1 MAAAVNDIRVQTE
14 DFSMPAEWERLRARL
29 DGEAGAVAAFVGL
42 VREVQ
47 GDAATV
53 LSLEHY
59 PGMTEKS
66 IAAIVEE
73 AERRWSLAAVTVIH
87 RVGRLRPAE
96 QIVLVLTAS
105 RHRAEALA
113 ACAFIIDC
121 LKTDA
126 VLWKKE
132 ATGQAA
138 RWVEATG
145 DDVQRAAQQR
155 AVVGKSSPAH

>member
-1 MAAAVNDIRVQTE
+1 MNDIRVQTE

-29 DGEAGAVAAFVGL
+29 DAEAGAVAAFVGL
-42 VREVQ
+42 VREVR
-47 GDAATV
+47 GDASTV

-66 IAAIVEE
+66 IAAIVAE

-87 RVGRLRPAE
+87 RVGSLRPTE

-105 RHRAEALA
+105 RHRAESLA
-113 ACAFIIDC
+113 ACAYIIDC

-126 VLWKKE
+126 VFWKRE
-132 ATGQAA
+132 AAGRAA

-145 DDVQRAAQQR
+145 DDLQRAAQQR
-155 AVVGKSSPAH
+155 AAGGALPQDNRT

>member
-1 MAAAVNDIRVQTE
+1 MQ
-14 DFSMPAEWERLRARL
+14 AEWDRFRARL
-29 DGEAGAVAAFVGL
+29 GTEAGAVAAFVGL
-42 VREVQ
+42 VRDVQ
-47 GDAATV
+47 GGSPTV

-66 IAAIVEE
+66 IAAIVKE
-73 AERRWSLAAVTVIH
+73 AERRWSLAATTVIH
-87 RVGRLRPAE
+87 RVGRLRPAD
-96 QIVLVLTAS
+96 QIVLVLAAS
-105 RHRAEALA
+105 RHRTESLA

-132 ATGQAA
+132 AAGQAA

-145 DDVQRAAQQR
+145 DDLRRTARQRAPGGA
-155 AVVGKSSPAH
+155 A

>member
-1 MAAAVNDIRVQTE
+1 MHDLRIQTE
-14 DFSMPAEWERLRARL
+14 DFSMQAEWERLRRRL
-29 DGEAGAVAAFVGL
+29 AGDVGAVAAFVGL
-42 VREVQ
+42 VRDLH
-47 GDAATV
+47 GDGPTALT
-53 LSLEHY
+53 LEHY
-59 PGMTEKS
+59 PGMTEKG

-73 AERRWSLAAVTVIH
+73 AERRWSLAAATVVH

-121 LKTDA
+121 LKTEA
-126 VLWKKE
+126 VFWKKE
-132 ATGQAA
+132 SAGDAA

-145 DDVQRAAQQR
+145 EDLKRAAKQMSAGR
-155 AVVGKSSPAH
+155 

>member
-1 MAAAVNDIRVQTE
+1 
-14 DFSMPAEWERLRARL
+14 MPAEWDRLRARL
-29 DGEAGAVAAFVGL
+29 GTDAGAVAAFVGL
-42 VREVQ
+42 VRDVQ
-47 GDAATV
+47 ESASTV
-53 LSLEHY
+53 LTLEHY
-59 PGMTEKS
+59 PGMTETS
-66 IAAIVEE
+66 IAAIVKE

-87 RVGRLRPAE
+87 RVGRLRPAD

-126 VLWKKE
+126 VFWKKE
-132 ATGQAA
+132 TAGEAA

-145 DDVQRAAQQR
+145 DDLERAAQQR
-155 AVVGKSSPAH
+155 AVGGASPQTN

>member
-1 MAAAVNDIRVQTE
+1 MNDIRVQAE
-14 DFSMPAEWERLRARL
+14 DFSMPAEWERFRARL
-29 DGEAGAVAAFVGL
+29 DAEAGAVAAFVGL

-59 PGMTEKS
+59 PGMTENS
-66 IAAIVEE
+66 IAAIVAE

-87 RVGRLRPAE
+87 RVGQLRPAE

-126 VLWKKE
+126 VFWKQE
-132 ATGQAA
+132 AAGRGT
-138 RWVEATG
+138 RWVEATSA
-145 DDVQRAAQQR
+145 DLQRAAQQR
-155 AVVGKSSPAH
+155 AVVGKSSSAH

>member
-47 GDAATV
+47 GDAATI

-73 AERRWSLAAVTVIH
+73 AERRWSLAV
-87 RVGRLRPAE
+87 
-96 QIVLVLTAS
+96 QNS
-105 RHRAEALA
+105 LA
-113 ACAFIIDC
+113 
-121 LKTDA
+121 KTG
-126 VLWKKE
+126 
-132 ATGQAA
+132 T
-138 RWVEATG
+138 
-145 DDVQRAAQQR
+145 
-155 AVVGKSSPAH
+155 PP

>member
-1 MAAAVNDIRVQTE
+1 MHDIRVQTE

-29 DGEAGAVAAFVGL
+29 DAEAGAVAAFVGL
-42 VREVQ
+42 VREAW
-47 GDAATV
+47 GDASTV

-66 IAAIVEE
+66 IAAIVAE
-73 AERRWSLAAVTVIH
+73 AERRWSLAAVTVVH

-126 VLWKKE
+126 VFWKQE
-132 ATGQAA
+132 AAGQAA

-145 DDVQRAAQQR
+145 DDLQRTARQR
-155 AVVGKSSPAH
+155 AVGGALSQASRM